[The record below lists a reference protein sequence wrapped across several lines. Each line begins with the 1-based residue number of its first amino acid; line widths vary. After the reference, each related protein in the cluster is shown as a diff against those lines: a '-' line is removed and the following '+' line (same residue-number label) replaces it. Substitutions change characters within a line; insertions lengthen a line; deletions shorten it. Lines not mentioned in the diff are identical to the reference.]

1 MKVEGG
7 IKVYETIKCLV
18 NNNIP
23 VMGHVGLLPQSV
35 KKKSDYRVKG
45 KDHLSFNQII
55 KDSIS
60 AEKAGAFS
68 LVVECVI
75 KDLADKINQSVNI
88 PTIGIGASNKCD
100 GQILVTEDLLGYS
113 EKPPKF
119 VKMYDN
125 FKERTEICI
134 KKFVKDL
141 KNNNFFVS
149 TAINAS
155 DAEEKLKIIKFD
167 LAIIDIMMP
176 GKDGLQL
183 TKEIREKI
191 DLPIIL
197 LTAKGEPEDRVRG
210 LELGAEDY
218 LPKPFEPKE
227 LLLRIKNVIKRIRK
241 NKYVITSIKIGKAS
255 INMKKMEIQ
264 KEKKV
269 IKINASEKIL
279 LENMIGSAGK
289 IFSRE
294 EISKITNLTQERSID
309 VLVTRLRQ
317 KIEPDPKNPKY
328 LQTVRGTGYV
338 LWLD

>member
-1 MKVEGG
+1 MDNSKIHILIV
-7 IKVYETIKCLV
+7 
-18 NNNIP
+18 
-23 VMGHVGLLPQSV
+23 
-35 KKKSDYRVKG
+35 D
-45 KDHLSFNQII
+45 D
-55 KDSIS
+55 D
-60 AEKAGAFS
+60 
-68 LVVECVI
+68 
-75 KDLADKINQSVNI
+75 DKIR
-88 PTIGIGASNKCD
+88 
-100 GQILVTEDLLGYS
+100 DLLKQY
-113 EKPPKF
+113 
-119 VKMYDN
+119 
-125 FKERTEICI
+125 
-134 KKFVKDL
+134 L

-155 DAEEKLKIIKFD
+155 DAEEKLKIVKFD

-197 LTAKGEPEDRVRG
+197 LTAKGEAEDRVRG

-227 LLLRIKNVIKRIRK
+227 LLLRIKNVIKRIK
-241 NKYVITSIKIGKAS
+241 KDNHIITAIKIGKANVN
-255 INMKKMEIQ
+255 IKKMEIL
-264 KEKKV
+264 KDKKI

-279 LENMIGSAGK
+279 LENMISSAGK

>member
-1 MKVEGG
+1 MDNSKIHILIV
-7 IKVYETIKCLV
+7 
-18 NNNIP
+18 
-23 VMGHVGLLPQSV
+23 
-35 KKKSDYRVKG
+35 D
-45 KDHLSFNQII
+45 D
-55 KDSIS
+55 D
-60 AEKAGAFS
+60 
-68 LVVECVI
+68 
-75 KDLADKINQSVNI
+75 DKIR
-88 PTIGIGASNKCD
+88 
-100 GQILVTEDLLGYS
+100 DLLKQY
-113 EKPPKF
+113 
-119 VKMYDN
+119 
-125 FKERTEICI
+125 
-134 KKFVKDL
+134 L

-155 DAEEKLKIIKFD
+155 DAEEKLKIVKFD

-197 LTAKGEPEDRVRG
+197 LTAKGEAEDRVRG

-227 LLLRIKNVIKRIRK
+227 LLLRIKNVIKRIK
-241 NKYVITSIKIGKAS
+241 KDKHIITAIKIGNAN
-255 INMKKMEIQ
+255 INIKKMEIQ
-264 KEKKV
+264 KDKKI

-279 LENMIGSAGK
+279 LENMISSAGK

>member
-1 MKVEGG
+1 MDNSKIHILIV
-7 IKVYETIKCLV
+7 
-18 NNNIP
+18 
-23 VMGHVGLLPQSV
+23 
-35 KKKSDYRVKG
+35 D
-45 KDHLSFNQII
+45 D
-55 KDSIS
+55 D
-60 AEKAGAFS
+60 
-68 LVVECVI
+68 
-75 KDLADKINQSVNI
+75 DKIR
-88 PTIGIGASNKCD
+88 
-100 GQILVTEDLLGYS
+100 DLLKQY
-113 EKPPKF
+113 
-119 VKMYDN
+119 
-125 FKERTEICI
+125 
-134 KKFVKDL
+134 L

-155 DAEEKLKIIKFD
+155 DAEEKLKIVKFD

-183 TKEIREKI
+183 TKEIKDKI

-197 LTAKGEPEDRVRG
+197 LTAKGEAEDRVRG

-227 LLLRIKNVIKRIRK
+227 LLLRIKNVIKRIK
-241 NKYVITSIKIGKAS
+241 KDNHIITAIKIGKANVN
-255 INMKKMEIQ
+255 IKKMEIY
-264 KEKKV
+264 KDKKI

-279 LENMIGSAGK
+279 LENMISSAGK

>member
-1 MKVEGG
+1 MD
-7 IKVYETIKCLV
+7 
-18 NNNIP
+18 N
-23 VMGHVGLLPQSV
+23 S
-35 KKKSDYRVKG
+35 
-45 KDHLSFNQII
+45 
-55 KDSIS
+55 
-60 AEKAGAFS
+60 
-68 LVVECVI
+68 
-75 KDLADKINQSVNI
+75 KIH
-88 PTIGIGASNKCD
+88 
-100 GQILVTEDLLGYS
+100 ILIVDDDDRIRDLLKQY
-113 EKPPKF
+113 
-119 VKMYDN
+119 
-125 FKERTEICI
+125 
-134 KKFVKDL
+134 L

-155 DAEEKLKIIKFD
+155 DAEEKLKIVKFD

-183 TKEIREKI
+183 TKEIRDKI

-197 LTAKGEPEDRVRG
+197 LTAKGEAEDRVRG

-227 LLLRIKNVIKRIRK
+227 LLLRIKNVIKRIK
-241 NKYVITSIKIGKAS
+241 KDNPIITAIKIGKANVN
-255 INMKKMEIQ
+255 IKKMEIY
-264 KEKKV
+264 KDKKI

-279 LENMIGSAGK
+279 LENMISSAGK

>member
-1 MKVEGG
+1 MDNSKIHILIV
-7 IKVYETIKCLV
+7 
-18 NNNIP
+18 
-23 VMGHVGLLPQSV
+23 
-35 KKKSDYRVKG
+35 D
-45 KDHLSFNQII
+45 D
-55 KDSIS
+55 D
-60 AEKAGAFS
+60 
-68 LVVECVI
+68 
-75 KDLADKINQSVNI
+75 DKIR
-88 PTIGIGASNKCD
+88 
-100 GQILVTEDLLGYS
+100 DLLKQY
-113 EKPPKF
+113 
-119 VKMYDN
+119 
-125 FKERTEICI
+125 
-134 KKFVKDL
+134 L

-155 DAEEKLKIIKFD
+155 DAEEKLKIVKFD

-197 LTAKGEPEDRVRG
+197 LTAKGEAEDRVRG

-227 LLLRIKNVIKRIRK
+227 LLLRIKNVIKRIKK
-241 NKYVITSIKIGKAS
+241 NKHVITSIKIGKAHVN
-255 INMKKMEIQ
+255 IKKMEIQ
-264 KEKKV
+264 KEKKI

-279 LENMIGSAGK
+279 LENMISSAGK

>member
-1 MKVEGG
+1 MD
-7 IKVYETIKCLV
+7 
-18 NNNIP
+18 N
-23 VMGHVGLLPQSV
+23 S
-35 KKKSDYRVKG
+35 
-45 KDHLSFNQII
+45 
-55 KDSIS
+55 
-60 AEKAGAFS
+60 
-68 LVVECVI
+68 
-75 KDLADKINQSVNI
+75 KIHILIVDDD
-88 PTIGIGASNKCD
+88 NK
-100 GQILVTEDLLGYS
+100 IRDLLKQY
-113 EKPPKF
+113 
-119 VKMYDN
+119 
-125 FKERTEICI
+125 
-134 KKFVKDL
+134 L

-155 DAEEKLKIIKFD
+155 DAEEKLKIVKFD

-197 LTAKGEPEDRVRG
+197 LTAKGEAEDRVRG

-227 LLLRIKNVIKRIRK
+227 LLLRIKNVIKRIK
-241 NKYVITSIKIGKAS
+241 KDKHIINVIKIGKAN
-255 INMKKMEIQ
+255 INIKKMEIQ
-264 KEKKV
+264 KDKKI

-279 LENMIGSAGK
+279 LENMISSAGK

>member
-1 MKVEGG
+1 MDNSKIHILIV
-7 IKVYETIKCLV
+7 
-18 NNNIP
+18 
-23 VMGHVGLLPQSV
+23 
-35 KKKSDYRVKG
+35 D
-45 KDHLSFNQII
+45 D
-55 KDSIS
+55 D
-60 AEKAGAFS
+60 
-68 LVVECVI
+68 
-75 KDLADKINQSVNI
+75 DKIR
-88 PTIGIGASNKCD
+88 
-100 GQILVTEDLLGYS
+100 DLLKQY
-113 EKPPKF
+113 
-119 VKMYDN
+119 
-125 FKERTEICI
+125 
-134 KKFVKDL
+134 L

-155 DAEEKLKIIKFD
+155 DAEEKLKIVKFD

-197 LTAKGEPEDRVRG
+197 LTAKGEAEDRVRG

-227 LLLRIKNVIKRIRK
+227 LLLRIKNVIKRIK
-241 NKYVITSIKIGKAS
+241 KDNHIITAIKIGKANVN
-255 INMKKMEIQ
+255 IKKMEIY
-264 KEKKV
+264 KDKKI

-279 LENMIGSAGK
+279 LENMISSAGK

>member
-1 MKVEGG
+1 MDNSK
-7 IKVYETIKCLV
+7 IHIL
-18 NNNIP
+18 
-23 VMGHVGLLPQSV
+23 
-35 KKKSDYRVKG
+35 
-45 KDHLSFNQII
+45 II
-55 KDSIS
+55 DDD
-60 AEKAGAFS
+60 EK
-68 LVVECVI
+68 I
-75 KDLADKINQSVNI
+75 R
-88 PTIGIGASNKCD
+88 
-100 GQILVTEDLLGYS
+100 DLLKQY
-113 EKPPKF
+113 
-119 VKMYDN
+119 
-125 FKERTEICI
+125 
-134 KKFVKDL
+134 L

-183 TKEIREKI
+183 TKEIRERI

-197 LTAKGEPEDRVRG
+197 LTAKGEPDDRVRG

-227 LLLRIKNVIKRIRK
+227 LLLRIKNVIKRVKKDK
-241 NKYVITSIKIGKAS
+241 NLINLIKIGKAN
-255 INMKKMEIQ
+255 INIKKMEIQ
-264 KEKKV
+264 RENIK

-279 LENMIGSAGK
+279 LENMISSAGK

-328 LQTVRGTGYV
+328 LQTIRGSGYV

>member
-1 MKVEGG
+1 MDNSKIHILIV
-7 IKVYETIKCLV
+7 
-18 NNNIP
+18 
-23 VMGHVGLLPQSV
+23 
-35 KKKSDYRVKG
+35 D
-45 KDHLSFNQII
+45 D
-55 KDSIS
+55 D
-60 AEKAGAFS
+60 
-68 LVVECVI
+68 
-75 KDLADKINQSVNI
+75 DKIR
-88 PTIGIGASNKCD
+88 
-100 GQILVTEDLLGYS
+100 DLLKQY
-113 EKPPKF
+113 
-119 VKMYDN
+119 
-125 FKERTEICI
+125 
-134 KKFVKDL
+134 L

-155 DAEEKLKIIKFD
+155 DAEEKLKIVKFD
-167 LAIIDIMMP
+167 LVIIDIMMP

-197 LTAKGEPEDRVRG
+197 LTAKGEAEDRVRG

-227 LLLRIKNVIKRIRK
+227 LLLRIKNVIKRIK
-241 NKYVITSIKIGKAS
+241 KDNHIITAIKIGKANVN
-255 INMKKMEIQ
+255 IKKMEIY
-264 KEKKV
+264 KDKKI

-279 LENMIGSAGK
+279 LENMISSAGK

>member
-1 MKVEGG
+1 MDNSKIHILIV
-7 IKVYETIKCLV
+7 
-18 NNNIP
+18 
-23 VMGHVGLLPQSV
+23 
-35 KKKSDYRVKG
+35 DY
-45 KDHLSFNQII
+45 D
-55 KDSIS
+55 
-60 AEKAGAFS
+60 
-68 LVVECVI
+68 
-75 KDLADKINQSVNI
+75 DKIR
-88 PTIGIGASNKCD
+88 
-100 GQILVTEDLLGYS
+100 DLLKQY
-113 EKPPKF
+113 
-119 VKMYDN
+119 
-125 FKERTEICI
+125 
-134 KKFVKDL
+134 L

-155 DAEEKLKIIKFD
+155 DAEEKLKIVKFD

-183 TKEIREKI
+183 TKEIRENI

-197 LTAKGEPEDRVRG
+197 LTAKGEAEDRVRG

-227 LLLRIKNVIKRIRK
+227 LLLRIKNVIKRIK
-241 NKYVITSIKIGKAS
+241 KDNHIINVIKIGKAN
-255 INMKKMEIQ
+255 INIKKMEIQ
-264 KEKKV
+264 KDRKI

-279 LENMIGSAGK
+279 LENMISSAGK

-294 EISKITNLTQERSID
+294 EISKITNLIQERSID

>member
-1 MKVEGG
+1 MDNSK
-7 IKVYETIKCLV
+7 IHIL
-18 NNNIP
+18 
-23 VMGHVGLLPQSV
+23 
-35 KKKSDYRVKG
+35 
-45 KDHLSFNQII
+45 II
-55 KDSIS
+55 DDD
-60 AEKAGAFS
+60 EK
-68 LVVECVI
+68 I
-75 KDLADKINQSVNI
+75 R
-88 PTIGIGASNKCD
+88 
-100 GQILVTEDLLGYS
+100 DLLKQY
-113 EKPPKF
+113 
-119 VKMYDN
+119 
-125 FKERTEICI
+125 
-134 KKFVKDL
+134 L

-227 LLLRIKNVIKRIRK
+227 LLLRIKNVIQRIRK